1 MPLPSTP
8 HDALF
13 RLLVSDPGRVA
24 VLLAD
29 YLPPEVAERLDLGRP
44 PEHVEGTAVDGEG
57 RSTQADAIFRVRT
70 KDGGTARIYVL
81 LEHKARSDLLAP
93 LQLMRYILR
102 LWTMEAESGG
112 LPPGRLPLVIPMV
125 FFNGPRE
132 WTAPLSIQEMID
144 APEGLGH
151 LARAFGSY
159 TLHDLPRIAPE
170 NLSRSPEVG
179 GALLAMGRAFAD
191 DITDAEADTAVAA
204 VDDTEFGR
212 YVAMYIVEQLSLTP
226 ERIKAA
232 IRRICADP
240 EKMEAIMGTAAQVWL
255 KQGEERGRAAGMTA
269 GLEKGM
275 TAGLEKGMT
284 AGLEK
289 GRAEALERLL
299 DRRFG
304 PLPRDVRARIDAAG
318 TAEIETWFDTAIDA
332 PDLAAVFAGRASH

>member
-13 RLLVSDPGRVA
+13 RLLVSDPGRAA

-112 LPPGRLPLVIPMV
+112 LPPGRLPPAIPMV

-151 LARAFGSY
+151 LARAFGSC

-170 NLSRSPEVG
+170 NLFRSPEVG

-191 DITDAEADTAVAA
+191 DITDAEADTAVE
-204 VDDTEFGR
+204 DTEFGR
-212 YVAMYIVEQLSLTP
+212 YMAMYIVEQLSLTP

-240 EKMEAIMGTAAQVWL
+240 EADPEKMEAIMGTSAQVWL

-269 GLEKGM
+269 GLEKGRV
-275 TAGLEKGMT
+275 E
-284 AGLEK
+284 GLEK
-289 GRAEALERLL
+289 GRAEALARLL

-318 TAEIETWFDTAIDA
+318 TAEIETWFDAAIDA
-332 PDLAAVFAGRASH
+332 PDLASVFAGRGASH